1 MLKLIFLGVIAY
13 AGVYAI
19 LYLMGGDDKEV
30 RDRLDKL
37 DSITSTA
44 EDKSAIM
51 FNEELQK
58 PFSERILMPV
68 VRSFSKVLT
77 KSTSSDFVG
86 QLQKQLAQ
94 AGYPGEL
101 KPQEFFAIQVIVF
114 VVCLLSSIGICAMW
128 VRGNFMLA
136 LQIIGA
142 GAIFGILMP
151 RLWLTRRIKDR
162 QHSVQLQLPDIMD
175 LLTVSV
181 EAGLGFDAGLGKVIE
196 KMKGPLPDEFRVIL
210 REIRVGK
217 TRKQALRDSMD
228 RIGVTDV
235 EAFFSAVIQAEQLG
249 VSLAKVLRVQSDQ
262 LRQKRRQRAE
272 EQAQKAPVKMMF
284 PLVLFIFPVILIVLL
299 GPAIIRAYD
308 IFFVKGQGPSGK

>member
-1 MLKLIFLGVIAY
+1 MLKLIFVAVIIF

-19 LYLMGGDDKEV
+19 LQLMAPED
-30 RDRLDKL
+30 RDVQERLGRL
-37 DSITSTA
+37 DSITATG
-44 EDKSAIM
+44 EDKSAFV

-68 VRSFSKVLT
+68 VRSVSKVLT

-114 VVCLLSSIGICAMW
+114 VVFLLMGIGICALW
-128 VRGNFMLA
+128 IRGNFMLA
-136 LQIIGA
+136 LQVIGA
-142 GAIFGILMP
+142 HAIFGILIP
-151 RLWLTRRIKDR
+151 RLWLTRRISDR
-162 QHSVQLQLPDIMD
+162 QHIVQLQLPDIMD

-217 TRKQALRDSMD
+217 TRKQALKDSME
-228 RIGVTDV
+228 RIGVVDV

-308 IFFVKGQGPSGK
+308 IFVEKGQGPGGK

>member
-1 MLKLIFLGVIAY
+1 MLKIIFFGAICY
-13 AGVYAI
+13 AGVYFI
-19 LYLMGGDDKEV
+19 LNFLGGDDKDVQE
-30 RDRLDKL
+30 RLGKL
-37 DSITSTA
+37 DSITATGD
-44 EDKSAIM
+44 DKTSSM

-58 PFSERILMPV
+58 PFSERVMMPL
-68 VRSFSKVLT
+68 VRSVSKVLT
-77 KSTSSDFVG
+77 KSTSSDFIG

-101 KPQEFFAIQVIVF
+101 KPQEFFAIQVLVF
-114 VVCLLSSIGICAMW
+114 VVFLLMSIGICAMW
-128 VRGNFMLA
+128 IRDNFVLA
-136 LQIIGA
+136 IQVIGI
-142 GAIFGILMP
+142 GSILGVLVP

-162 QHSVQLQLPDIMD
+162 QHEVVLQLPDIMD

-196 KMKGPLPDEFRVIL
+196 KLKGPLPDEFRVIL

-217 TRKQALRDSMD
+217 TRKQALKDSME
-228 RIGVTDV
+228 RIAVPDV

-284 PLVLFIFPVILIVLL
+284 PLVLFIFPVILVVLL
-299 GPAIIRAYD
+299 APAIIRAYD
-308 IFFVKGQGPSGK
+308 IFVVQGQGPAGD

>member
-1 MLKLIFLGVIAY
+1 MLKLLFLTAIVY

-19 LYLMGGDDKEV
+19 LNLMGSEDKDV
-30 RDRLDKL
+30 RDRLGKL
-37 DSITSTA
+37 DSITASGEEKST
-44 EDKSAIM
+44 EM
-51 FNEELQK
+51 FNEDLQK
-58 PFSERILMPV
+58 PFSERVLMPV
-68 VRSFSKVLT
+68 VRSVSKVLT

-114 VVCLLSSIGICAMW
+114 MICLMVGIGVCAMW

-136 LQIIGA
+136 LQIIG
-142 GAIFGILMP
+142 GSAIFGILLP

-162 QHSVQLQLPDIMD
+162 QHDVQLQLPDIMD

-196 KMKGPLPDEFRVIL
+196 KLKGPLPDEFRVIL

-217 TRKQALRDSMD
+217 TRKQALKDSMD

-299 GPAIIRAYD
+299 GPAVIRAYD
-308 IFFVKGQGPSGK
+308 IFVEQGQGPGGK